1 MAVFTLQSYCVEWY
15 CTDLFFGV
23 APTFCVKVNV
33 DTQCLLNWLF
43 SVKALAMSSQILV
56 EKSLLGWKEVEYEVV
71 RDVAD
76 NCVTVC
82 NMENFDPL
90 GIHTGTDTWSE
101 GHISTQLLYLFIC
114 LLYPVPLCLIQF
126 CLLLFYSVL
135 KQTHRLPLS
144 VCLSLERLL
153 QACFLFA
160 LFRWRRLLMLTK
172 CYCVPGYGCIGVS
185 ESCCPHFSFLSC
197 FCSSRKALKINT
209 WTANLSFWV

>member
-1 MAVFTLQSYCVEWY
+1 
-15 CTDLFFGV
+15 
-23 APTFCVKVNV
+23 
-33 DTQCLLNWLF
+33 
-43 SVKALAMSSQILV
+43 MSSQILV

-101 GHISTQLLYLFIC
+101 GHISTQPFLYFHCTLFHC
-114 LLYPVPLCLIQF
+114 VWFSSVC
-126 CLLLFYSVL
+126 FYSVL

-144 VCLSLERLL
+144 LSLCLSLGRLL

-160 LFRWRRLLMLTK
+160 LFRSRKLLMLTK
-172 CYCVPGYGCIGVS
+172 CYCVPGYGCISVF
-185 ESCCPHFSFLSC
+185 ESYCPHFIFLSC
-197 FCSSRKALKINT
+197 FCSSRKALRINT
-209 WTANLSFWV
+209 WTANLSFWVLFNSHSQHPEQTHT

>member
-33 DTQCLLNWLF
+33 DTQRLLNWLF

-144 VCLSLERLL
+144 LSLSGE
-153 QACFLFA
+153 AA
-160 LFRWRRLLMLTK
+160 TSM
-172 CYCVPGYGCIGVS
+172 
-185 ESCCPHFSFLSC
+185 FSFCSFQMEKVAHVDQMLLCAWIWMYRCFWKLLS
-197 FCSSRKALKINT
+197 
-209 WTANLSFWV
+209 SF